1 MESKASKASRENGKK
16 GGRPKGYAA
25 LEAEQARILVAKKL
39 AEFFEPIVDMAIEQA
54 ITGDSVARAWLVD
67 RAYGRPSQAVDMTS
81 KGEQIKSN
89 EIIIKTFL
97 DETNS

>member
-67 RAYGRPSQAVDMTS
+67 RAYGRPAQSVDHTTLG
-81 KGEQIKSN
+81 K
-89 EIIIKTFL
+89 EIQQSFTEEEKQKLLNLI
-97 DETNS
+97 